1 MDFQRRS
8 AAGSALNL
16 VGPRASS
23 RFFARLL
30 GQRRVHFAGR
40 VLGGLC
46 ALSLVASLG
55 CAVKTVDRG
64 GESPDEAATGTA
76 QDPMRSSEISLAADR
91 KELDQLRQEMPDDVK
106 KQNDE
111 LALVL
116 SFLKDGDEDPNKL
129 RDRFQAALR
138 KKREAVDKNLRRRR
152 EDFNR
157 SEREAREKFTAEQK
171 AGREDFLGRR
181 RSSADQKRYLDGQDE
196 KRRRFHAD
204 AQERRKDFEAQIT
217 EERRDFESLVREK
230 TNFFNQEWRG
240 YRERWTERKRLLD
253 EKKRREARA
262 AKSVAADRAKAE
274 ADSDSGVK
282 TLGGSTRGSSGVP
295 PTSLDE
301 WDQIPSGP
309 ATPLGAGTSTGP

>member
-1 MDFQRRS
+1 MDFQRRKG
-8 AAGSALNL
+8 AGSVVN
-16 VGPRASS
+16 
-23 RFFARLL
+23 FARPRLSQQFWVSL
-30 GQRRVHFAGR
+30 CVFAM
-40 VLGGLC
+40 
-46 ALSLVASLG
+46 ATSMG

-64 GESPDEAATGTA
+64 GESSSESAGGAT

-129 RDRFQAALR
+129 RDRFQTALR
-138 KKREAVDKNLRRRR
+138 KKREAVDKNHRRRR

-181 RSSADQKRYLDGQDE
+181 RSSADQKRYLEGQEE
-196 KRRRFHAD
+196 KRRRFYAD

-253 EKKRREARA
+253 EKKRREAKA
-262 AKSVAADRAKAE
+262 AKSAAADQAKAE
-274 ADSDSGVK
+274 AESGAK
-282 TLGGSTRGSSGVP
+282 TLGGSTRGSSGP
-295 PTSLDE
+295 APTSLDE

>member
-1 MDFQRRS
+1 MDFQRTN
-8 AAGSALNL
+8 AAASALNL
-16 VGPRASS
+16 ARPRIS
-23 RFFARLL
+23 RRLWVSL
-30 GQRRVHFAGR
+30 C
-40 VLGGLC
+40 VLVI
-46 ALSLVASLG
+46 ATSLG

-64 GESPDEAATGTA
+64 SESSSEAAAGAT

-181 RSSADQKRYLDGQDE
+181 RSSADQKRYFDGQDE

-204 AQERRKDFEAQIT
+204 AQERRKDFEAQIA

-262 AKSVAADRAKAE
+262 AKSAAADRAKAE
-274 ADSDSGVK
+274 ADAGAKNLV
-282 TLGGSTRGSSGVP
+282 GSTLGSSGP
-295 PTSLDE
+295 APTSLDE